1 MTIKT
6 INLNLPV
13 KGRKRERKKN
23 VSQQIEI
30 TNKNPTVIK
39 LLKIPEGLIIIWHK
53 FLQIYLLTRT
63 AKMSIDL
70 HLQMKLGFSRKK
82 KKK

>member
-6 INLNLPV
+6 INVNLLV

-39 LLKIPEGLIIIWHK
+39 LLKIPEGLIII
-53 FLQIYLLTRT
+53 
-63 AKMSIDL
+63 
-70 HLQMKLGFSRKK
+70 
-82 KKK
+82 

>member
-39 LLKIPEGLIIIWHK
+39 LLKIPEGLIII
-53 FLQIYLLTRT
+53 
-63 AKMSIDL
+63 
-70 HLQMKLGFSRKK
+70 
-82 KKK
+82 

>member
-13 KGRKRERKKN
+13 KERKRERKKN

-39 LLKIPEGLIIIWHK
+39 LLKILEGLIII
-53 FLQIYLLTRT
+53 
-63 AKMSIDL
+63 
-70 HLQMKLGFSRKK
+70 
-82 KKK
+82 